1 MGVFNQNLPN
11 TTIMELEIVKGSNM
25 LRAATWGRG
34 LWECKLQNKENY
46 PSVVKTRISNQPT
59 DTTPKEGVDQFVT
72 STIMSNSDLSNVYV
86 QWSAG
91 LFENGVIQM
100 VSQSQDE
107 WVSETPIPN
116 YPEGSKIYFKV
127 FAETIDNLLTETF
140 TFMYEVKANI
150 YCTPS
155 MNCEVLDGFQL
166 FQLGD
171 IDNESQCEGYAD
183 FMNISTHLFQNSI
196 NELTVT
202 TGYGDQYVKVWIDY
216 NDDLDFTNEE
226 IVVDDYIL
234 APGQGPGTYTETIE
248 LVIPEN
254 ATLGAHILRAKT
266 NWASDVPDDPCSITT
281 YGETEDYTVIIVE
294 ALMGLNDNNML
305 LTPIIYPNPT
315 AGKITV
321 DLKSSYKD
329 ISVKL
334 NDILGRELFS
344 KSYTQVRELELEID
358 EAPGVYFLSII
369 AENKKVIF
377 RLVKN

>member
-1 MGVFNQNLPN
+1 M
-11 TTIMELEIVKGSNM
+11 
-25 LRAATWGRG
+25 
-34 LWECKLQNKENY
+34 
-46 PSVVKTRISNQPT
+46 
-59 DTTPKEGVDQFVT
+59 
-72 STIMSNSDLSNVYV
+72 
-86 QWSAG
+86 
-91 LFENGVIQM
+91 
-100 VSQSQDE
+100 
-107 WVSETPIPN
+107 
-116 YPEGSKIYFKV
+116 
-127 FAETIDNLLTETF
+127 
-140 TFMYEVKANI
+140 
-150 YCTPS
+150 
-155 MNCEVLDGFQL
+155 
-166 FQLGD
+166 
-171 IDNESQCEGYAD
+171 
-183 FMNISTHLFQNSI
+183 
-196 NELTVT
+196 T
-202 TGYGDQYVKVWIDY
+202 TGYGDQYVKVWIDF
-216 NDDLDFTNEE
+216 NDDLEFTNEE

-234 APGQGPGTYTETIE
+234 APGQGPGSYTETID

-254 ATLGAHILRAKT
+254 AVLGTHILRAKT
-266 NWASDVPDDPCSITT
+266 NWAADVPDDPCSITT